1 MVSVCH
7 REERPLIAFPWICS
21 RLEACRLRLHL
32 SWRVAQPLQGQLVA
46 LIIEGCRVRCDGK
59 KRIQERVKEK
69 YQKRPKEKKI
79 ITRVTHAYF
88 IDQDTGFRWTFT

>member
-59 KRIQERVKEK
+59 KDPRKSEREVPEETKRKENHHK
-69 YQKRPKEKKI
+69 SE
-79 ITRVTHAYF
+79 THASF
-88 IDQDTGFRWTFT
+88 IDQDTGFTA